1 MRLRVS
7 INVNLPLKKDWQV
20 RSMGGAWTTIKFK
33 YERLGTFCFKCGA
46 IGHTDKK
53 CSKLFEM
60 EDDDGQREWG
70 NDLKPEPH
78 RGGAAT
84 NRWLR
89 ESKVVLQNKATII
102 NGGSEN
108 HGENSNSDTVMEAN
122 NDGVN
127 ANNEENGAI
136 ISVGRQSHYEAL
148 IIQGPN
154 NIPRSMPRSRI
165 VGLLNGPAQ
174 LNSTEEQIEHND
186 TDDTGGDLKKRK
198 RILSGASSNNDSRV
212 LSLEDGGDIVM
223 LDKLAN
229 NSSGRAD
236 VLNVK
241 NNPLYDVSFLSAG
254 HGNQACREK

>member
-1 MRLRVS
+1 
-7 INVNLPLKKDWQV
+7 
-20 RSMGGAWTTIKFK
+20 
-33 YERLGTFCFKCGA
+33 
-46 IGHTDKK
+46 
-53 CSKLFEM
+53 M

-223 LDKLAN
+223 ATRPA
-229 NSSGRAD
+229 G
-236 VLNVK
+236 K
-241 NNPLYDVSFLSAG
+241 NEYY
-254 HGNQACREK
+254 